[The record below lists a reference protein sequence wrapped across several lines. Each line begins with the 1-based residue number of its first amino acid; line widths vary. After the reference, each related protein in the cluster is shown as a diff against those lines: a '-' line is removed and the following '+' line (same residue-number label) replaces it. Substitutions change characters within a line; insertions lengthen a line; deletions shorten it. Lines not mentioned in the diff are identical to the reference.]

1 MKIKQT
7 VKRSLIALFLV
18 LGLSGVVAPAALADC
33 GGVSTTVIN
42 CNATG
47 EGTCPDGSKI
57 AADKVATENC
67 PGTSEKSKV
76 AVDNTGVWGILI
88 VVINILT
95 AGIGVVAVA
104 GIVYASIV
112 YTTAGGDA
120 NQTKKAM
127 TIIANIVIGV
137 VAYALMYALLNF
149 LIPGGLFNN

>member
-7 VKRSLIALFLV
+7 VKRLLLGLFLV
-18 LGLSGVVAPAALADC
+18 VGLAGVAAPTALADC

-47 EGTCPDGSKI
+47 KGTCLDGTVIAGTDKCPDGSS
-57 AADKVATENC
+57 
-67 PGTSEKSKV
+67 PKV
-76 AVDNTGVWGILI
+76 AVKDTGVWGVLLF
-88 VVINILT
+88 VINILT

-112 YTTAGGDA
+112 YITAGGDA
-120 NQTKKAM
+120 NQTKKSM
-127 TIIANIVIGV
+127 MIITNIVIGV

-149 LIPGGLFNN
+149 LIPG

>member
-7 VKRSLIALFLV
+7 VKRSLVALFLAV
-18 LGLSGVVAPAALADC
+18 GLVGVVAPSAFADC
-33 GGVSTTVIN
+33 GGVATTVVN

-47 EGTCPDGSKI
+47 EGVCPDGSKI
-57 AADKVATENC
+57 AANDVSTKKC
-67 PGTSEKSKV
+67 PDGSTAVV
-76 AVDNTGVWGILI
+76 AVDNTGVWGILLLI
-88 VVINILT
+88 INILT
-95 AGIGVVAVA
+95 AGIGVVAVG

-112 YTTAGGDA
+112 YITAGGDA
-120 NQTKKAM
+120 NNTKKAM